1 MRLLSKLALV
11 SFGGFCHGVDVG
23 ANQPLVRRE
32 AGKSETTETETPRL
46 SASYKPAASVVESNA
61 KVIESKQQGTGQILE
76 SADGNHGN
84 SAGKEDTSGIYGE
97 AMDDGLSR
105 FLVSSQAL
113 SEQNL
118 ESLQIANWDNETRS
132 IELGTKP
139 PIASPETAEGKLQAR
154 VNKLEEQLTN
164 ALEVARVAE
173 AAASNATAM
182 VAKQGAQLRAADE
195 RIQDLEQKESA
206 DEKDLGRMAGAL
218 ADAKNRSNM
227 TEAELA
233 GIELKEFELGTRQD
247 NVNRVVKDIEGKVV
261 EFGGAAVHAER
272 AAEEAES
279 DAVKARNS
287 SDLLKAR
294 QANMKYEV
302 DDLHASLEEV
312 FKEQNITRKAEQLLL
327 LKALGL
333 GKTITQIDGSM
344 KLVNGS
350 LGSVIRQAL
359 KSLKLAKEAK
369 EEADDALDDVET
381 AGSAGPAGFSG
392 GYSRVVT
399 ASASSPTRSE
409 AAQSTQTQGSS
420 SSSSSSGSSQ
430 PVVVSSS
437 YDVEYAAVAAKQHAK
452 AAWEAVKQMQAQN
465 GKSRPVYE
473 VASMTGDL
481 IQIMKGPQGPQGAP
495 GTAGADGARGK
506 RGPPGVEADLLD
518 NLTDEMNSTEMD
530 STEMNSTNGTS
541 TSRSI
546 VHVPHSAPKGASIP
560 LYFGALAA
568 NLIVLWLLYKSV
580 DVILATGDLSAR
592 PWKKAA

>member
-1 MRLLSKLALV
+1 M
-11 SFGGFCHGVDVG
+11 GP
-23 ANQPLVRRE
+23 NQPLVRRE
-32 AGKSETTETETPRL
+32 AGKSEITETEMPRL

-61 KVIESKQQGTGQILE
+61 KVIESKQQGAGQILDG
-76 SADGNHGN
+76 ADGNHGN
-84 SAGKEDTSGIYGE
+84 IAGKEDASGIYGE

-139 PIASPETAEGKLQAR
+139 PIVSPETAEGKLQAR

-195 RIQDLEQKESA
+195 RILDLEQKEAA
-206 DEKDLGRMAGAL
+206 DEKDLGRMAGAVD
-218 ADAKNRSNM
+218 DAKNRSNM

-359 KSLKLAKEAK
+359 ESLKLAKEAK

-381 AGSAGPAGFSG
+381 AGSSGPTGFSG
-392 GYSRVVT
+392 GYSRVA
-399 ASASSPTRSE
+399 ASASSPSRSE
-409 AAQSTQTQGSS
+409 AVQSTQTQ
-420 SSSSSSGSSQ
+420 SSSSSSGSSGSGQ

-495 GTAGADGARGK
+495 GTAGADGVRGK
-506 RGPPGVEADLLD
+506 RGPPGVEAELLD
-518 NLTDEMNSTEMD
+518 NLVDNSTEEPEEPEEMD
-530 STEMNSTNGTS
+530 SANDTNGTI

-546 VHVPHSAPKGASIP
+546 VHVPHSAPPKGASIP

-568 NLIVLWLLYKSV
+568 NLIVLWLLYKTV
-580 DVILATGDLSAR
+580 NVILTTGDLSAR
-592 PWKKAA
+592 PWKKAAA